1 MNMRRITREECPPE
15 TLHRLLNG
23 VTFFK
28 ELIHNDPSQ
37 FELLM
42 SVSRFGIADQN
53 EIILHKDE
61 PANILYFLLR
71 GELDVLCEDNQTSL
85 NRINA
90 GEMLGVMAMVLDQK
104 RSASLRVASRNAILA
119 GLRYE
124 HFADLTNFDM
134 FSLETKLSFFRMLNS
149 NVRWTVEK
157 NRIANPGH
165 PLVAR
170 LRTVPIYTGPRNTEE
185 ELNAL
190 HKQAH
195 VLSELLS
202 DWNAAASAHS

>member
-1 MNMRRITREECPPE
+1 MRRITREECPPE

-42 SVSRFGIADQN
+42 SVSRIGIADQGD
-53 EIILHKDE
+53 IILHRDE
-61 PANILYFLLR
+61 EANVLYFLLR
-71 GELDVLCEDNQTSL
+71 GELDVMADDNHSPI

-119 GLRYE
+119 GISYE
-124 HFADLTNFDM
+124 HFQDLNDFNL

-149 NVRWTVEK
+149 NIRWNVEK
-157 NRIANPGH
+157 NRITNPNH
-165 PLVAR
+165 PLVPR
-170 LRTVPIYTGPRNTEE
+170 LRTIPIFTGPKGTEE
-185 ELNAL
+185 ELDAL

-195 VLSELLS
+195 VLAELLS
-202 DWNAAASAHS
+202 DWNASTAEA

>member
-1 MNMRRITREECPPE
+1 MRRITREECPPE

-42 SVSRFGIADQN
+42 SVSRFGIADQG

-61 PANILYFLLR
+61 AANILYFLLR
-71 GELDVLCEDNQTSL
+71 GELDVLADDNLVSL
-85 NRINA
+85 NIINA

-104 RSASLRVASRNAILA
+104 RSASLRVRSRNAILA
-119 GLRYE
+119 GISYE
-124 HFADLTNFDM
+124 HFQDINDFNV

-149 NVRWTVEK
+149 NVRWNVEK
-157 NRIANPGH
+157 NRIANPNH
-165 PLVAR
+165 PLVPR
-170 LRTVPIYTGPRNTEE
+170 LRTIPIFTGPRNTEA
-185 ELNAL
+185 ELEAL

-195 VLSELLS
+195 VLCELLS
-202 DWNAAASAHS
+202 DWNASLVNA